1 MWLIAGRRTQ
11 TGQTRQTP
19 FKMASLAAS
28 TSVFAGRAVAARA
41 VTRAAAVS
49 TTTKAVL
56 WGSMGTTW

>member
-1 MWLIAGRRTQ
+1 
-11 TGQTRQTP
+11 
-19 FKMASLAAS
+19 MASLAAS